1 MKKKQ
6 NKPSAGLLGFLFGN
20 RNYLENLY
28 SNKYLKKLELAFLR
42 DKDNV

>member
-1 MKKKQ
+1 MKKKKK
-6 NKPSAGLLGFLFGN
+6 KPSAGLLGFLFGN

-28 SNKYLKKLELAFLR
+28 SNKNLKKIELAFLR